1 MVRKA
6 LPMAT
11 QGDRHSSTGFDA
23 ELSRS
28 ELAEVRPPPKA
39 SAGASSTRTT
49 IGFVNLGCSKN
60 QVDSEVMLGT
70 LVEGGFQLTGD
81 PKQAEVVIINTCG
94 FIEEAKQ
101 ESINTILEHGK
112 LKQEGTCRV
121 LIAAGC
127 LAQRYQGDLL
137 KELPELDGVVGTGE
151 FGRIADICRDLL
163 APKKRQQRLWIS
175 EPPYLYDESVPRL
188 RLGRPHS
195 AYVKIAEGC
204 NRNCAFCAI
213 PLMRGKQR
221 SRPVESIVVEAQ
233 RLAAEGVKELN
244 LISQDTVN
252 YGVDLGL
259 RHGLVTLL
267 RELVRVKGLR
277 WIRPF
282 YLYPQQVTDELL
294 DLYAGEDTIAKY
306 IDMPLQHIN
315 DRMLK
320 RMHRLGDRAAIET
333 LVDRIRTRVPGV
345 TFRTAFIVGFPG
357 ETDAA
362 FTELRDY
369 VGQAEFD
376 RVAVFLYSDEEGT
389 PATVLDEKVE
399 RDVMDERRN
408 SILSIQESIVAAK
421 GRAKVGASLEVL
433 VDGRSE
439 ESHRLLE
446 GRHEGLAP
454 EIDGVVYID
463 DGAAHL
469 THQPRASSHPP
480 TRRLPSQAP
489 LHEAAPSPEP
499 GDLVTVKITDAAT
512 YDLFGRIVT

>member
-1 MVRKA
+1 MARKA
-6 LPMAT
+6 IPMA
-11 QGDRHSSTGFDA
+11 DREKEHRPRA
-23 ELSRS
+23 EGGLSQ
-28 ELAEVRPPPKA
+28 
-39 SAGASSTRTT
+39 AGPRQTT
-49 IGFVNLGCSKN
+49 VGFVNLGCSKN

-70 LVEGGFQLTGD
+70 LVQGGFQLTGD
-81 PKQAEVVIINTCG
+81 PQQAEVIIINTCG

-101 ESINTILEHGK
+101 ESIDTILEHGK
-112 LKQEGTCRV
+112 LKKTGVCRV

-127 LAQRYQGDLL
+127 LAQRYQGDLI

-151 FGRIADICRDLL
+151 FGKIAEICRDLL
-163 APKKRQQRLWIS
+163 APKKRPQRLWIS
-175 EPPYLYDESVPRL
+175 EPPYLYDDTVPRL

-195 AYVKIAEGC
+195 AYIKIAEGC

-221 SRPVESIVVEAQ
+221 SRPVESIVAEAH

-259 RHGLVTLL
+259 RQGIVSLL
-267 RELVRVKGLR
+267 RELVKVKGLR

-294 DLYAGEDTIAKY
+294 DLYAGEETIARY

-315 DRMLK
+315 DRLLK
-320 RMHRLGDRAAIET
+320 RMHRLGDRATIET
-333 LVDRIRTRVPGV
+333 LVDRVRTRIPGV

-362 FTELRDY
+362 FTELYDY
-369 VGQAEFD
+369 VAQAEFD

-389 PATVLDEKVE
+389 PAARFDEKIE
-399 RDVMDERRN
+399 REVMDERRN
-408 SILSIQESIVAAK
+408 AILSVQESIAQAK
-421 GRAKVGASLEVL
+421 GRAKVGSVL
-433 VDGRSE
+433 DVLIDGRSE
-439 ESHRLLE
+439 ETDRLLE

-454 EIDGVVYID
+454 EIDGVVYIN
-463 DGAAHL
+463 DGAA
-469 THQPRASSHPP
+469 SG
-480 TRRLPSQAP
+480 
-489 LHEAAPSPEP
+489 
-499 GDLVTVKITDAAT
+499 GDLVKVEITDAAV
-512 YDLFGRIVT
+512 YDLVGCIVA

>member
-1 MVRKA
+1 MASPLIQLDRKN
-6 LPMAT
+6 
-11 QGDRHSSTGFDA
+11 QA
-23 ELSRS
+23 EKS
-28 ELAEVRPPPKA
+28 EAAAAVGHK
-39 SAGASSTRTT
+39 TM

-60 QVDSEVMLGT
+60 QVDSEIMLGT
-70 LVEGGFQLTGD
+70 LVADGFELTG
-81 PKQAEVVIINTCG
+81 QAERAEVVIINTCG

-101 ESINTILEHGK
+101 ESINTIIEHGK
-112 LKQEGTCRV
+112 LKKQGACRV

-151 FGRIADICRDLL
+151 FGKIASICRDLL
-163 APKKRQQRLWIS
+163 APKKRHQRLWIS
-175 EPPYLYDESVPRL
+175 KPPYLYDEMVPRL
-188 RLGRPHS
+188 RLGAPHS

-221 SRPVESIVVEAQ
+221 SRPIESIVAEARQ
-233 RLAAEGVKELN
+233 LAAEGVKEIN

-259 RHGLVTLL
+259 RNGLAALLRALVT
-267 RELVRVKGLR
+267 VKDLR

-294 DLYAGEDTIAKY
+294 DLYAGEERITKY

-320 RMHRLGDRAAIET
+320 RMHRLGDRGTIEK
-333 LVDRIRTRVPGV
+333 LVDRIRTRIPGV

-362 FTELRDY
+362 FQELKRY
-369 VGQAEFD
+369 VEEAEFD
-376 RVAVFLYSDEEGT
+376 RVATFLYSDEEQT
-389 PATVLDEKVE
+389 PAVEFDGKVE
-399 RDVMDERRN
+399 WSLMDERRN
-408 SILSIQESIVAAK
+408 ELLAVQESIAAAK
-421 GRAKVGASLEVL
+421 GRAKIGSVLDVL

-439 ESHRLLE
+439 ETDLLFE

-454 EIDGVVYID
+454 EIDGVVYIN
-463 DGAAHL
+463 DG
-469 THQPRASSHPP
+469 
-480 TRRLPSQAP
+480 
-489 LHEAAPSPEP
+489 
-499 GDLVTVKITDAAT
+499 TVRFGEMVKVEITDAAA
-512 YDLFGRIVT
+512 YDLVGHVVGQVSSSTSVAIPDVKTERERSYR

>member
-1 MVRKA
+1 MSVPLIQLDHKKPAKKVAR
-6 LPMAT
+6 AT
-11 QGDRHSSTGFDA
+11 TA
-23 ELSRS
+23 V
-28 ELAEVRPPPKA
+28 ANAK
-39 SAGASSTRTT
+39 TT

-70 LVEGGFQLTGD
+70 LVADGFELTGD
-81 PKQAEVVIINTCG
+81 PEKAEVVIINTCG

-101 ESINTILEHGK
+101 ESIDTILAHGK
-112 LKQEGTCRV
+112 LKKKGACRV

-151 FGRIADICRDLL
+151 FGKIADICRDLL
-163 APKKRQQRLWIS
+163 APKKRHQRLWIS
-175 EPPYLYDESVPRL
+175 KPPYLYDEMAPRL
-188 RLGRPHS
+188 RLGKQHS

-221 SRPVESIVVEAQ
+221 SRPIESIVAEAE
-233 RLAAEGVKELN
+233 RLASEGVKEIN

-259 RHGLVTLL
+259 RQGLVSLL
-267 RELVRVKGLR
+267 RELVKVKDLR

-294 DLYAGEDTIAKY
+294 DLYAGEEKITKY

-320 RMHRLGDRAAIET
+320 QMHRLGDRATIEK
-333 LVDRIRTRVPGV
+333 LVDRIRIRIPGV

-357 ETDAA
+357 ETEAA
-362 FTELRDY
+362 FEELKQY
-369 VGQAEFD
+369 VETSEFD
-376 RVAVFLYSDEEGT
+376 RVAAFLYSDEEQT
-389 PATVLDEKVE
+389 PAVELENKVE
-399 RDVMDERRN
+399 RSVMEERRN
-408 SILSIQESIVAAK
+408 ELLSIQETIAAAK
-421 GRAKVGASLEVL
+421 SRERIDSVLEVL
-433 VDGRSE
+433 VDGPSE
-439 ESHRLLE
+439 ETELLLE

-454 EIDGVVYID
+454 EIDGVVYIN
-463 DGAAHL
+463 DG
-469 THQPRASSHPP
+469 TAS
-480 TRRLPSQAP
+480 
-489 LHEAAPSPEP
+489 P
-499 GDLVTVKITDAAT
+499 GDLVKVMITGAST
-512 YDLFGRIVT
+512 YDMVGHIIS

>member
-1 MVRKA
+1 MSQF
-6 LPMAT
+6 LIHP
-11 QGDRHSSTGFDA
+11 DR
-23 ELSRS
+23 
-28 ELAEVRPPPKA
+28 PKRR
-39 SAGASSTRTT
+39 ASSSPAAVKTT
-49 IGFVNLGCSKN
+49 IGFVNLGCTKN

-70 LVEGGFQLTGD
+70 LVADGFELTEN

-112 LKQEGTCRV
+112 LKHKGACRV

-151 FGRIADICRDLL
+151 FGKIAEICRDLL
-163 APKKRQQRLWIS
+163 SPKKRHQRLWIS
-175 EPPYLYDESVPRL
+175 KPPYLYDEMAPRL
-188 RLGRPHS
+188 RLGKPHS

-221 SRPVESIVVEAQ
+221 SRPIESIVAEARQ
-233 RLAAEGVKELN
+233 LTEEGVKEIN

-259 RHGLVTLL
+259 RHGLVSLL
-267 RELVRVKGLR
+267 RNLVKVQALH

-294 DLYAGEDTIAKY
+294 DLYAGEERITKY

-315 DRMLK
+315 DGMLK
-320 RMHRLGDRAAIET
+320 CMHRLGDRVAIEK
-333 LVDRIRTRVPGV
+333 LVDRIRARIPGV

-357 ETDAA
+357 ETDRA
-362 FTELRDY
+362 FEELRRY
-369 VGQAEFD
+369 VEQAEFD
-376 RVAVFLYSDEEGT
+376 RIAAFLYSDEEGT
-389 PATVLDEKVE
+389 PAIALDAKID
-399 RDVMDERRN
+399 RSVMEERRN
-408 SILSIQESIVAAK
+408 ELLAVQEAVAA
-421 GRAKVGASLEVL
+421 AKSVERIGSTLDVL
-433 VDGRSE
+433 IDGPAE
-439 ESHRLLE
+439 EPGHWLE

-454 EIDGVVYID
+454 EIDGVVYINAHRD
-463 DGAAHL
+463 VTGHSPPRRIPPIAGPGA
-469 THQPRASSHPP
+469 
-480 TRRLPSQAP
+480 
-489 LHEAAPSPEP
+489 
-499 GDLVTVKITDAAT
+499 VVKVKITEAAT
-512 YDLFGRIVT
+512 YDLVGHILPDTG